1 MISTWLLPSLVRV
14 LRPRAVMVDG
24 VLESTWVEV
33 AGLTRLNCRIEVN
46 FYRPGKDMPMPIQ
59 AGRAP
64 DRVAV
69 YWVAPGT
76 RLQPGDHLECVSGPI
91 IGTWQVRTAPDRAQ
105 NMRHL
110 HHLEGQCIE
119 VAPSI
124 ASGALSA
131 GES

>member
-1 MISTWLLPSLVRV
+1 MPSTVRV

-24 VLESTWVEV
+24 VLESTWSEV
-33 AGLTRLNCRIEVN
+33 PGLTRIRCRIDVN

-69 YWVAPGT
+69 Y
-76 RLQPGDHLECVSGPI
+76 
-91 IGTWQVRTAPDRAQ
+91 TAPDRAQ

-110 HHLEGQCIE
+110 HHLEGQIVE
-119 VAPSI
+119 VAPSV
-124 ASGALSA
+124 ASGALS
-131 GES
+131 GGG